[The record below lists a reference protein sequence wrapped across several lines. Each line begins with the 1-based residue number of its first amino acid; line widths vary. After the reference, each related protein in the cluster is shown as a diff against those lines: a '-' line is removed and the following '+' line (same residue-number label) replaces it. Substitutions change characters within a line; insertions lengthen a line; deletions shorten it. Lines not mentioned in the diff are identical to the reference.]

1 MSDYVI
7 IADAAAP
14 LQGTAAATG
23 ALGLA
28 TAFASTGRRVF
39 VLTQA
44 HPDQAARQPGLARR
58 LRMVSASV
66 GGAPVEV
73 PLYEG
78 RASSSGANL
87 FVLAIPPSSR
97 GATVALLGSAAAAL
111 ARDGLFAPELVIGW
125 GDTSAGALA
134 ALPDAR
140 AVLVLP
146 EGSAGPPLPDDE
158 LQALHEADDLGAGSS
173 LLARGLM
180 AADAVAVPSPAAA
193 AALSRSSEWAARPSD
208 QPLAAV
214 RLGCDEPPNDPHSDP
229 ALVQAFSA
237 DNPAGKAENRKA
249 LGRSLSLSLG
259 QRSLLC
265 VTPPVE
271 GHGGATLLSA
281 LEQLAGLE
289 VVVVVRAGP
298 DRALNERAKVL
309 AIENPGKIAFHTAAR
324 DATGTVDRQLLAAAD
339 AALFLDADDLT
350 GRSAGL
356 ALRYGALPIAPDSG
370 AFGSFL
376 VDYDPTSATGTALL
390 YAPGDAFE
398 LVGAMRRGLALRTD
412 GPSWS
417 AMISAL
423 MRSAPRWSTAA
434 AILDSLVETQT
445 APHVAAVD
453 AGATPAPPVP

>member
-1 MSDYVI
+1 
-7 IADAAAP
+7 
-14 LQGTAAATG
+14 
-23 ALGLA
+23 
-28 TAFASTGRRVF
+28 
-39 VLTQA
+39 
-44 HPDQAARQPGLARR
+44 
-58 LRMVSASV
+58 
-66 GGAPVEV
+66 V

-87 FVLAIPPSSR
+87 FVLAFPTGSR

-111 ARDGLFAPELVIGW
+111 ARDGMFTPELVIGW

-134 ALPDAR
+134 ALPEAR

-158 LQALHEADDLGAGSS
+158 LQALHETDDLGAGSS

-193 AALSRSSEWAARPSD
+193 AALSRLPEFSARASD
-208 QPLAAV
+208 QPLAVV

-229 ALVQAFSA
+229 ALVQAYTA

-265 VTPPVE
+265 VTPPLE
-271 GHGGATLLSA
+271 GPGGATLLTA

-289 VVVVVRAGP
+289 VVVVVRAGK

-309 AIENPGKIAFHTAAR
+309 AIENPGKIAFHPAAR
-324 DATGTVDRQLLAAAD
+324 DAVGAVDRQLLAAAD
-339 AALFLDADDLT
+339 AALFLDAEDLT
-350 GRSAGL
+350 SRSAGL
-356 ALRYGALPIAPDSG
+356 ALRYGALPIAPDNG
-370 AFGSFL
+370 AFGNFL
-376 VDYDPTSATGTALL
+376 VDHDPASATGTALL

-398 LVGAMRRGLALRTD
+398 LVGAMRRGLALRAGGT
-412 GPSWS
+412 SWT
-417 AMISAL
+417 AMVSAL

-445 APHVAAVD
+445 QAHVAAVD
-453 AGATPAPPVP
+453 AGTPATP

>member
-7 IADAAAP
+7 VADAAAP
-14 LQGTAAATG
+14 LHGSAAAAG

-28 TAFASTGRRVF
+28 TAFATAGRRVF

-58 LRMVSASV
+58 LRMVTASV
-66 GGAPVEV
+66 GGAPIEV

-87 FVLAIPPSSR
+87 FVLAIPPGSR
-97 GATVALLGSAAAAL
+97 GDTVALLGSAAAAL

-146 EGSAGPPLPDDE
+146 DGFAGPPLPDDE

-193 AALSRSSEWAARPSD
+193 AALERMAEFPVRASD
-208 QPLAAV
+208 QPLAIV
-214 RLGCDEPPNDPHSDP
+214 RLGCDEPPNDPSSDP
-229 ALVQAFSA
+229 ALAHHFSA
-237 DNPAGKAENRKA
+237 DNQAGKAENRKA
-249 LGRSLSLSLG
+249 LGRSLSLAIG
-259 QRSLLC
+259 PRSLLC
-265 VTPPVE
+265 VTPPLE
-271 GHGGATLLSA
+271 GPGGAALLSA
-281 LEQLAGLE
+281 LGQLAGLD
-289 VVVVVRAGP
+289 VAVIVRAGP
-298 DRALNERAKVL
+298 DRALNERAKVM
-309 AIENPGKIAFHTAAR
+309 AIENPGKIALHTGSGDSTQR
-324 DATGTVDRQLLAAAD
+324 ELFGAAD
-339 AALFLDADDLT
+339 AAVFLDAGDLT

-356 ALRYGALPIAPDSG
+356 ALRYGALPIAPDGG
-370 AFGSFL
+370 AFGDFL
-376 VDYDPTSATGTALL
+376 VDYDPASATGTALL

-398 LVGAMRRGLALRTD
+398 LLGSLRRGLALRAD
-412 GPSWS
+412 GPAWGSLV
-417 AMISAL
+417 SAL
-423 MRSAPRWSTAA
+423 MRSAPRWATAA
-434 AILDSLVETQT
+434 AILDSLVETAIEPHAT
-445 APHVAAVD
+445 AVVA
-453 AGATPAPPVP
+453 

>member
-1 MSDYVI
+1 MPDYVI

-14 LQGTAAATG
+14 LQGTAAAAG

-28 TAFASTGRRVF
+28 TAFAGTGRRVF

-58 LRMVSASV
+58 LRMVSASI
-66 GGAPVEV
+66 GGAPLEV

-87 FVLAIPPSSR
+87 FVLAVPTGSR

-111 ARDGLFAPELVIGW
+111 ARDGMFARELVIGW

-158 LQALHEADDLGAGSS
+158 LQALHETDDLGAGSS
-173 LLARGLM
+173 LLARALM

-193 AALSRSSEWAARPSD
+193 AALSRSAEFSARASD
-208 QPLAAV
+208 QPLAVV

-229 ALVQAFSA
+229 ALVAPFSA
-237 DNPAGKAENRKA
+237 DNQAGKAENRKA
-249 LGRSLSLSLG
+249 LGRTLALSLG

-265 VTPPVE
+265 VTPPLA
-271 GHGGATLLSA
+271 GPGGAALLSA
-281 LEQLAGLE
+281 LGQLAGMD
-289 VVVVVRAGP
+289 VVVVVRAGS

-309 AIENPGKIAFHTAAR
+309 AIENPGKIAFHTTPR
-324 DATGTVDRQLLAAAD
+324 DAVGTVDRQLMAAAD

-370 AFGSFL
+370 AFGNFL
-376 VDYDPTSATGTALL
+376 VDYDPASATGTALL

-398 LVGAMRRGLALRTD
+398 LVGAMRRGQALRTD
-412 GPSWS
+412 GPSWNT
-417 AMISAL
+417 MVSAL
-423 MRSAPRWSTAA
+423 MRSAPLWSTAA

-445 APHVAAVD
+445 APHVAPID
-453 AGATPAPPVP
+453 AAAPPAPTP

>member
-1 MSDYVI
+1 
-7 IADAAAP
+7 
-14 LQGTAAATG
+14 
-23 ALGLA
+23 
-28 TAFASTGRRVF
+28 
-39 VLTQA
+39 
-44 HPDQAARQPGLARR
+44 
-58 LRMVSASV
+58 MVSASV
-66 GGAPVEV
+66 GGAPVQV

-87 FVLAIPPSSR
+87 FVLAVPTGSR
-97 GATVALLGSAAAAL
+97 GATVALLGSAAASVAP
-111 ARDGLFAPELVIGW
+111 DGLVSPELVLGW
-125 GDTSAGALA
+125 GDTAAGARA
-134 ALPDAR
+134 ARPDAR
-140 AVLVLP
+140 AVRGRP

-158 LQALHEADDLGAGSS
+158 LQALHETDDLGAGSS

-193 AALSRSSEWAARPSD
+193 AALSRSSEFSARASD
-208 QPLAAV
+208 QPLAVV

-229 ALVQAFSA
+229 ALVQPFSA
-237 DNPAGKAENRKA
+237 DNQAGKAENRKA
-249 LGRSLSLSLG
+249 LGRSLALSLG

-265 VTPPVE
+265 VTPPLE
-271 GHGGATLLSA
+271 GPGGATLLSA
-281 LEQLAGLE
+281 LGQLAGLE

-309 AIENPGKIAFHTAAR
+309 AIENPGKIALHTAAR
-324 DATGTVDRQLLAAAD
+324 DSVDRELLAAAD
-339 AALFLDADDLT
+339 AALFLDAEDLT

-412 GPSWS
+412 GPSWT

-453 AGATPAPPVP
+453 ASTPTVPTP